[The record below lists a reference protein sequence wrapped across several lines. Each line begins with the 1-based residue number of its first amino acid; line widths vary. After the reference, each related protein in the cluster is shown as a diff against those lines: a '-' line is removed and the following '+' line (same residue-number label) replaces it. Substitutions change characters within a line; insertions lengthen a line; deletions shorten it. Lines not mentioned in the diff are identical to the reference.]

1 MVELGWVLSQCGQRR
16 CNVEYC
22 VLVLLGAIM
31 NHELMAA
38 MRRCGR
44 CWRNFE
50 KSERLLLLQLD
61 ISRER
66 GRKEKGKRVQS
77 SLDLDDFWMT
87 EYTRTQNSTITY
99 LSLLIKQEVLNHN
112 TQQPAVL
119 LKRKLKLSSIKST
132 CYQ

>member
-87 EYTRTQNSTITY
+87 EYTRTQNKQHNN
-99 LSLLIKQEVLNHN
+99 LSLFT
-112 TQQPAVL
+112 TQA
-119 LKRKLKLSSIKST
+119 S
-132 CYQ
+132 

>member
-38 MRRCGR
+38 MRRSLQ
-44 CWRNFE
+44 WRNFE

-66 GRKEKGKRVQS
+66 EEGKRKEVELYRRFY
-77 SLDLDDFWMT
+77 LLWMT
-87 EYTRTQNSTITY
+87 E
-99 LSLLIKQEVLNHN
+99 
-112 TQQPAVL
+112 
-119 LKRKLKLSSIKST
+119 
-132 CYQ
+132 

>member
-1 MVELGWVLSQCGQRR
+1 MVELGWVLSQCGQKR

-38 MRRCGR
+38 MRRSLPQ
-44 CWRNFE
+44 WRNFE

-99 LSLLIKQEVLNHN
+99 LSLL
-112 TQQPAVL
+112 
-119 LKRKLKLSSIKST
+119 LKRASKHKYSITTHNNPQS
-132 CYQ
+132 